1 MWTNSSVAELRQ
13 RETTMKPVD
22 AAITR
27 MTEDGLAVVL
37 GGRTY
42 GDDTKADRIANLR
55 QMSVPKEMDTL
66 TEALARQSKLLALPA
81 GSAQDAIYGAYGN
94 DLELLTRYRNA
105 FKRTIDAALRAR
117 ATPDQP
123 DAQAFLD
130 RVTQEVAEIVH
141 EPTLDL
147 GPDTLR
153 LEGNELL
160 GRLQTQVRADVAS
173 LTQAVA
179 VWLHL
184 LAEAEYVSI
193 IEWFNPKALR
203 YHFFRMEASRT
214 ELGRNKR
221 TTGDMISGRTITTT
235 VQNRVEVFNERRVH
249 TVVNARVQTPEEY
262 RGRVPKR
269 IARLLDA
276 IPAEVRPFV
285 TIIDGMVSQEVIH
298 RRVASSR
305 IETQTHAVYIPDPAL
320 ALFNSWA
327 INGWGGSTP
336 EPARSFYQGHAISNA
351 NKILALELIGTAA
364 VTMLAAVAE
373 GRRGAIAAGIICLI
387 LTLFQQL
394 GMRIE
399 RKT

>member
-1 MWTNSSVAELRQ
+1 ME
-13 RETTMKPVD
+13 PVD
-22 AAITR
+22 AAIPR
-27 MTEDGLAVVL
+27 MTGDGLAVVL

-42 GDDTKADRIANLR
+42 GDDAKADRIGNLR
-55 QMSVPKEMDTL
+55 QMSVPKEMDAF
-66 TEALARQSKLLALPA
+66 TEALTRQSKLLALRA

-94 DLELLTRYRNA
+94 DLELLSRYRKA

-117 ATPDQP
+117 AAPDQP

-130 RVTQEVAEIVH
+130 RVTREVAEIVH

-147 GPDTLR
+147 GPDALQ

-160 GRLQTQVRADVAS
+160 GRLQTQVRTDVAS
-173 LTQAVA
+173 LNQAVA
-179 VWLHL
+179 IWLHL

-203 YHFFRMEASRT
+203 YHFFRMEAFRT
-214 ELGRNKR
+214 ELGRHKT
-221 TTGDMISGRTITTT
+221 TTGDMITGRTITTT

-249 TVVNARVQTPEEY
+249 TVVNARVQTPDEY

-285 TIIDGMVSQEVIH
+285 TIIDGVVSQEVIH

-305 IETQTHAVYIPDPAL
+305 IETQTRAVYIPDPAL
-320 ALFNSWA
+320 ALFNTWA
-327 INGWGGSTP
+327 INGWGGSTQ
-336 EPARSFYQGHAISNA
+336 EPALSFYQGHAISNA
-351 NKILALELIGTAA
+351 NKILALELTGTAA

-399 RKT
+399 PKT